1 MRTSLKIIGITFLI
15 SFLMSCASP
24 VIEQKRTGFISD
36 YNSLKQ
42 ATDTR
47 YAFNGGNLAEYSS
60 FIIDRPEILFRLE
73 DLGKENI
80 FTEEE
85 VQNLVQYYH
94 DRLIKAISEKDGY
107 TVTDKPAK
115 GVARIRVGLTALD
128 KTIGALNVTIYTK
141 ITGAGLGGAAME
153 GELVDSVTGEQLS
166 AVIQWGS
173 GSRILRA
180 GYTKLGDAKLQIN
193 KWSKLLRE
201 GIDEAHGL

>member
-80 FTEEE
+80 FTEGE

-141 ITGAGLGGAAME
+141 ITGAGLMPPLFPAM
-153 GELVDSVTGEQLS
+153 VT
-166 AVIQWGS
+166 
-173 GSRILRA
+173 
-180 GYTKLGDAKLQIN
+180 
-193 KWSKLLRE
+193 
-201 GIDEAHGL
+201 